1 MDESGISFINSD
13 FSFKDISHF
22 KNFWRIRE
30 HSLRPLKHL
39 LHSSVRFFLYSV
51 RKNRRGFGI
60 TENTFSQRS
69 AVLKEAK
76 AVILYDFSPCVSS
89 LLDHRQRAII
99 SFIAGVTI
107 WGMWSRDLS
116 FDKQCLYSHSRAR
129 INSYHGRQSWL
140 KNFLET
146 EVKTPNY
153 LAVNKL
159 YFTIN
164 MLNVF

>member
-51 RKNRRGFGI
+51 RKNRRGFRI

-107 WGMWSRDLS
+107 WGMWSRGSLFWQAMS
-116 FDKQCLYSHSRAR
+116 LFTQPRAYKFIPR
-129 INSYHGRQSWL
+129 PSVVVEEFSW
-140 KNFLET
+140 NRG
-146 EVKTPNY
+146 
-153 LAVNKL
+153 
-159 YFTIN
+159 
-164 MLNVF
+164 